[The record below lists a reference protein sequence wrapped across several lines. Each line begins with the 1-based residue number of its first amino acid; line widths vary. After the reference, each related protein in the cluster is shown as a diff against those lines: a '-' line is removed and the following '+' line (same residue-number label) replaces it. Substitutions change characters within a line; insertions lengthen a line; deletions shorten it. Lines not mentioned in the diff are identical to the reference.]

1 VTPLPVIAAVPFRPY
16 IFKGGNC
23 SLAIN
28 INYVEADT
36 SHEVDVGCP
45 MILEP
50 PLDHLSIDRDVA
62 RSMAAIPRQDK
73 RGARDQRKDEK
84 ALVCVAKCCREMVDA
99 STWL

>member
-1 VTPLPVIAAVPFRPY
+1 MIPLPVIAAVPFRPY
-16 IFKGGNC
+16 IFEGGNC

-36 SHEVDVGCP
+36 GDEVDVGCP

-73 RGARDQRKDEK
+73 GVRGIKGKTRRPWSA
-84 ALVCVAKCCREMVDA
+84 
-99 STWL
+99 

>member
-1 VTPLPVIAAVPFRPY
+1 VIPLPVIAAVPFRPY
-16 IFKGGNC
+16 IFEGGNC

-36 SHEVDVGCP
+36 GDEVDVGCR

-50 PLDHLSIDRDVA
+50 PLDHLSINRDVA

-73 RGARDQRKDEK
+73 GVRGIKGKTRRPWSA
-84 ALVCVAKCCREMVDA
+84 
-99 STWL
+99 